1 MVVKHKTEDNC
12 GCPICSNHKILS
24 GFNDLETLRPDIAK
38 EWDYGKNKPL
48 TPDKVAVSANY
59 KVWWLCPKGH
69 SYYYSISHRTCSGR
83 TCPICS
89 NRQLLLG
96 YNDLVTVNKEIAK
109 EWDYEKNKGMKPED
123 FTPISGTRV
132 WWKCSKCGYEWNIKI
147 SNRYIKGNGCPKCA
161 GNKRWETRKKLNT
174 IK

>member
-1 MVVKHKTEDNC
+1 M
-12 GCPICSNHKILS
+12 S

-132 WWKCSKCGYEWNIKI
+132 WWKCSKCGI
-147 SNRYIKGNGCPKCA
+147 
-161 GNKRWETRKKLNT
+161 
-174 IK
+174 

>member
-1 MVVKHKTEDNC
+1 M
-12 GCPICSNHKILS
+12 PIIN
-24 GFNDLETLRPDIAK
+24 
-38 EWDYGKNKPL
+38 
-48 TPDKVAVSANY
+48 
-59 KVWWLCPKGH
+59 VWWLCPKGH